1 MNNTNVSQ
9 VLSENFTHD
18 ENSTRDDLHM
28 PNGIPGDGKSFMYVL
43 IVRHQQ
49 FSFLFLF
56 LFIYFL
62 LGVGYR
68 DIMKK
73 YLVLCPAK
81 KCVQSFNMRAT
92 GKISLLL
99 LCYSLEIKSVLV
111 YLLIS
116 PFF

>member
-18 ENSTRDDLHM
+18 ENSTRDDLHR

-56 LFIYFL
+56 IFIYFL
-62 LGVGYR
+62 LGGGGGGGYYEK
-68 DIMKK
+68 IFGPVSSKK
-73 YLVLCPAK
+73 MCSIFQYEGH
-81 KCVQSFNMRAT
+81 R
-92 GKISLLL
+92 
-99 LCYSLEIKSVLV
+99 ED
-111 YLLIS
+111 
-116 PFF
+116 